1 MIAFTTTVLAALALA
16 AAPAAFAQ
24 HDHGA
29 GEHVGSGAGQH
40 APGPYA
46 GMQHRA
52 VKSLSNQQLAD
63 LRAGKGMSLALPAE
77 LNGYPGPA
85 HTLELADSLALTD
98 EQQARTRALFEQM
111 QQEAQAAGGEVIRAE
126 TALDRLFKDRKATPQ
141 ALAAATATAAHAHGR
156 LREAHLRYHLVM
168 VEVLSPEQVA
178 AYNRMRGY

>member
-29 GEHVGSGAGQH
+29 GEHVGGGPGRH

-46 GMQHRA
+46 GMRHRA
-52 VKSLSNQQLAD
+52 VKSLSNQQPAD
-63 LRAGKGMSLALPAE
+63 LRAGTSSGRSRRGRRLRRPS
-77 LNGYPGPA
+77 P
-85 HTLELADSLALTD
+85 
-98 EQQARTRALFEQM
+98 QQ
-111 QQEAQAAGGEVIRAE
+111 
-126 TALDRLFKDRKATPQ
+126 
-141 ALAAATATAAHAHGR
+141 TATAAQAHGR